1 MGWRPSRTPV
11 DVPVLQRAD
20 TTVLRFLA
28 QLQAM
33 DRDLFARVNEVRRVS
48 RDEVLL
54 DLVNFSVRVRPDIGI
69 ERLAQISS
77 VESDLAT
84 RHARPRELDFRFRD
98 QVIARFP

>member
-1 MGWRPSRTPV
+1 MH
-11 DVPVLQRAD
+11 
-20 TTVLRFLA
+20 
-28 QLQAM
+28 
-33 DRDLFARVNEVRRVS
+33 RDLFARVNEVRRVS
-48 RDEVLL
+48 RDEILL

-77 VESDLAT
+77 VESNLAT